1 MTDRDDAPRSTK
13 GARTQARLIESARRR
28 FGRDEYAVVS
38 VAQVARDCGL
48 TPAAAYAYF
57 DSKQALFDAALDAE
71 VDEWLGAAAAGATG
85 DRPMAAWFAA
95 LRLGLDAHPMLARV
109 LRSGDGDQLRRVLD
123 STPMDRLRNLIEAG
137 LAARQES
144 GATTGEFPARELA
157 DGTQMIIFA
166 LLTFSV
172 RTGLAGEPHRVAGI
186 VSLFQAAL
194 GRPDAPPPAAT

>member
-1 MTDRDDAPRSTK
+1 MTGQDDAPRGTK

-28 FGRDEYAVVS
+28 FGRDDYAAVS

-71 VDEWLGAAAAGATG
+71 VDAWLGAAADDATG
-85 DRPMAAWFAA
+85 ERPMAAWFAA
-95 LRLGLDAHPMLARV
+95 LRLGVGTHPMLERV

-123 STPMDRLRNLIEAG
+123 SASMGRLRDLIESG
-137 LAARQES
+137 LAARQAS
-144 GATTGEFPARELA
+144 GATTDEFPARELA
-157 DGTQMIIFA
+157 DGTQMIVFA

-186 VSLFQAAL
+186 ISLFQAAL
-194 GRPDAPPPAAT
+194 GRPGAPPPQAT